1 MSMFFCWGAGL
12 FVCLRFC
19 IWKRSYSKKQA
30 QKIDKK
36 AGEPPKKM
44 SRIQEEL
51 REEHRWNNRQNQW
64 GEDTILAFSSSV
76 ATNGFQW
83 ITFQV
88 LDWRCYQSL
97 PQTICLPP
105 PLLFFSNMHLW
116 STLQIQNSMLPKL
129 RLCVCIHP
137 QGMER
142 KSNRVSDLF
151 RLYWRDS
158 ILQQDSHNLCFLIVK
173 NRNWIN
179 SQIGK

>member
-1 MSMFFCWGAGL
+1 MSMLFCWGAGL

-44 SRIQEEL
+44 SRIQGEL

-64 GEDTILAFSSSV
+64 GEDTIPAFNSSV

-83 ITFQV
+83 ITFRV
-88 LDWRCYQSL
+88 LDWQCYQLL

-105 PLLFFSNMHLW
+105 PLLFFFPTCIFEVLCKFKILHCLSLD
-116 STLQIQNSMLPKL
+116 
-129 RLCVCIHP
+129 CVCASIHKAWK
-137 QGMER
+137 ER
-142 KSNRVSDLF
+142 VTKFLISS
-151 RLYWRDS
+151 DS
-158 ILQQDSHNLCFLIVK
+158 IGGTLSSSKTHITCV
-173 NRNWIN
+173 
-179 SQIGK
+179 SS